1 MINRFLKLLFVV
13 LIILSTTGCWN
24 KLELPERV
32 FIMSLGIDEG
42 VGKSGNIQLTAQL
55 YKPNPGLKQNTQ
67 DKSFVNIQSESDS
80 MFETVRDL
88 TLHMGRKVHWS
99 HMRIIVIGEEFA
111 KKRGLEEILDFFFR
125 NQELRL
131 TTYVHIAK
139 GKASQYMVT
148 KPLIENTLGQQLL
161 TIQEVAY
168 KYSGKTANV
177 TLLDLGF
184 QLKGQVNDAMIPYLY
199 RSKKITYTTPVA
211 GAALLKNGKMIGK
224 LSSQDMESVLMLRDE
239 YERGVI
245 EVPCLNQPAGK
256 PKMKET
262 IQVISSSTQ
271 LSPEIKNKSVKVKA
285 SIAIE
290 GTVTEL
296 KCSKIT
302 TSEEEAEFLT
312 RVKNIIEKDMLRSY
326 EELKRKKIDVIN
338 LGNLIYSRHP
348 GLWKSMKEDWHE
360 IFANSQL
367 QIETK
372 IKIINTGT
380 TTGKSVLSK
389 QK

>member
-1 MINRFLKLLFVV
+1 MGKLYLKLLFVALV
-13 LIILSTTGCWN
+13 LLSSTGCWN
-24 KLELPERV
+24 KLELPERS

-42 VGKSGNIQLTAQL
+42 KNGTIQLTAQL
-55 YKPNPGLKQNTQ
+55 YKPATGLRGKGQE
-67 DKSFVNIQSESDS
+67 KAFINIQSEDDS

-131 TTYVHIAK
+131 TTYVHIAN
-139 GKASQYMVT
+139 GKASQYMIT

-161 TIQEVAY
+161 SIQEVAY

-184 QLKGQVNDAMIPYLY
+184 QLRGEVNDAMIPYLY
-199 RSKKITYTTPVA
+199 RSKKISYTTPVA
-211 GAALLKNGKMIGK
+211 GAALFKEGKMVGK
-224 LSSQDMESVLMLRDE
+224 LSSHDMESVLMLRDE
-239 YERGVI
+239 YERGVL
-245 EVPCLNQPAGK
+245 EVPCLNQPKGK

-262 IQVISSSTQ
+262 VQVISTSTQ
-271 LSPEIKNKSVKVKA
+271 LSPEIKQRSVKVKA
-285 SIAIE
+285 SVTVE
-290 GTVTEL
+290 GTITEL

-302 TSEEEAEFLT
+302 TAEEESEFLN
-312 RVKNIIEKDMLRSY
+312 RVKEIVEQEMLKSY
-326 EELKRKKIDVIN
+326 DELKRKKIDVIN
-338 LGNLIYSRHP
+338 LGNLIYRRHP
-348 GLWKSMKEDWHE
+348 ALWKSMKEDWPE
-360 IFANSQL
+360 IFAKSQL
-367 QIETK
+367 EIHTDV
-372 IKIINTGT
+372 KIINTGT
-380 TTGKSVLSK
+380 TVGKSVLAK